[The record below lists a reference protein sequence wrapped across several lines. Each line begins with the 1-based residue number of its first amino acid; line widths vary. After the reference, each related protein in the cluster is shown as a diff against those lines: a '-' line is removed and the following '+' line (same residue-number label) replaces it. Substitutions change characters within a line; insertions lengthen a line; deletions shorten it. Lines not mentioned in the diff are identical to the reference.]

1 MLPAFRLP
9 LSPVLGNVE
18 DYVRA
23 KGAPIPRGSLSWP
36 KMVNPRSALSQCPAP
51 PSPCPTPPPI
61 VMPGL
66 VPGIQAPTARSCPGR
81 TTTGAASTETS
92 RAGPPRMTTQGTGC
106 AQYQWQDCETNPI
119 RRNALIPCPVRTH
132 AAGEQ
137 ERRPPPPS
145 PCPDLFRASKR
156 PRHGLV
162 PTGVPFDD
170 GSGLHGDE
178 PRGTAAHGS
187 IPLRGNASISARL
200 GRRPSPADANPLAP
214 PFVAFPSVAH
224 DPIL

>member
-23 KGAPIPRGSLSWP
+23 KEAPIPRGSLSWP

-145 PCPDLFRASKR
+145 LCPDLFRASKR

-170 GSGLHGDE
+170 GSGRPRRRTARDRRAWLHPASGQRIDFGASWE
-178 PRGTAAHGS
+178 APVPGGCESAGAA
-187 IPLRGNASISARL
+187 LRRVSE
-200 GRRPSPADANPLAP
+200 RRS
-214 PFVAFPSVAH
+214 
-224 DPIL
+224 